1 MSSKG
6 SMAKEVEERRRTRV
20 TSLMIKL
27 GTDQDQI
34 KIRSGSDDQTTSLM
48 AMFNGC
54 PSIVEVGDRSLFLL
68 QKLHDIFFRTVS
80 ILDWG
85 RRWVRTRKTHGP
97 GKRDLEGNGQSR
109 KIKIVLLNC
118 ELYYESSHDIRL
130 LSYQEIDR

>member
-6 SMAKEVEERRRTRV
+6 SMAKEVEERRRSRV
-20 TSLMIKL
+20 TSLMIKS
-27 GTDQDQI
+27 GSDPGQI
-34 KIRSGSDDQTTSLM
+34 RVRWGSDDQTTSLM

-54 PSIVEVGDRSLFLL
+54 PSIVEVGGGSLFLL

-85 RRWVRTRKTHGP
+85 RRGVRTRRTHGP

-109 KIKIVLLNC
+109 KKKIVLMNC
-118 ELYYESSHDIRL
+118 EVYLRSSHDMKL
-130 LSYQEIDR
+130 SSYQEIDR